1 MPSLKPEQQRRAL
14 DVLHEYI
21 AAPANSDGRSPM
33 QVQAE
38 LDRNREQL
46 IDRELRP
53 LVRAFLDG
61 EVALSEFKSKVDGIN
76 KRHEYWGFKGIKGQ
90 MFFNMV
96 VNVAQDEA
104 ECSSELKAAMAVPS
118 SDDMARS
125 RIRTFASYVRRIGEQ
140 AVEAGGTKHAS
151 PKAGSIPF
159 FLSYFWQVQ
168 DRCTWPVYYTNS
180 VQMMVD
186 LNLWQPS
193 EDLAEDYI
201 AYKSLH
207 EELSRLFSA
216 DSGVHYDLYQVE
228 HVFWWRGGN
237 PYGGSKP
244 AMKPVPD
251 DNEGKPPS
259 GIAVLEKG
267 IRLPDSYIPPIIAI
281 IPEMALNDPALI
293 EAAKLSGTSL
303 ERAFEKSIN
312 AAFTMLGYDAKL
324 MGQGQ
329 GRVPDGL
336 ALDLD
341 DSYALLWDA
350 KVRANGYSMGTDD
363 RTIREYITT
372 QSRDLKRKRSLRN
385 IYYLIISSSFK
396 DDYDDSVRSLK
407 METDTSEVC
416 LIEADALVAMVD
428 TKLRDPHQVP
438 LGPDGLQRL
447 FAVSGVMTVDDVRE
461 TLG

>member
-1 MPSLKPEQQRRAL
+1 
-14 DVLHEYI
+14 
-21 AAPANSDGRSPM
+21 
-33 QVQAE
+33 
-38 LDRNREQL
+38 
-46 IDRELRP
+46 
-53 LVRAFLDG
+53 
-61 EVALSEFKSKVDGIN
+61 
-76 KRHEYWGFKGIKGQ
+76 
-90 MFFNMV
+90 
-96 VNVAQDEA
+96 
-104 ECSSELKAAMAVPS
+104 
-118 SDDMARS
+118 
-125 RIRTFASYVRRIGEQ
+125 
-140 AVEAGGTKHAS
+140 
-151 PKAGSIPF
+151 
-159 FLSYFWQVQ
+159 
-168 DRCTWPVYYTNS
+168 
-180 VQMMVD
+180 
-186 LNLWQPS
+186 
-193 EDLAEDYI
+193 
-201 AYKSLH
+201 
-207 EELSRLFSA
+207 
-216 DSGVHYDLYQVE
+216 
-228 HVFWWRGGN
+228 
-237 PYGGSKP
+237 
-244 AMKPVPD
+244 
-251 DNEGKPPS
+251 
-259 GIAVLEKG
+259 
-267 IRLPDSYIPPIIAI
+267 
-281 IPEMALNDPALI
+281 MALNDPALI